1 MFSGK
6 YLFTILTVVFSISSS
21 RGQAISP
28 AIESD
33 KQWRL
38 DGDTLYFGS
47 GQIVYLGENLIVGK
61 GTGTNGWF
69 HTIGFK
75 SDFSWPIWFMRD
87 TELKYNYDYQTD
99 PQKRVN
105 DKVRGYLQESDTLI
119 IKKLKKEGNKQSG
132 YWVTAILTSS
142 KFPKIKY
149 RSDIIQSLVQKEL
162 VAL

>member
-6 YLFTILTVVFSISSS
+6 YLFTILTAVLWISSS
-21 RGQAISP
+21 RGQVRSP
-28 AIESD
+28 ATESQ

-38 DGDTLYFGS
+38 NGDTLYLGS
-47 GQIVYLGENLIVGK
+47 GQKVYVGEILIVGK
-61 GTGTNGWF
+61 GSGTNGWF

-75 SDFSWPIWFMRD
+75 SEFSWPVWFMRD
-87 TELKYNYDYQTD
+87 TESKYNYDYQTH

-142 KFPKIKY
+142 KFRKIKY